1 MGLASNALARLA
13 ARIRPTWGHEHAV
26 MASAPAAGE
35 LDHSV
40 VVNDGIKQ
48 KLETGVPMLIVV
60 DLSRKATAAANL
72 HLGGG

>member
-1 MGLASNALARLA
+1 VGLASNALARLA

-40 VVNDGIKQ
+40 VVNDSIK
-48 KLETGVPMLIVV
+48 
-60 DLSRKATAAANL
+60 
-72 HLGGG
+72 